1 MTERRTLYHYSLC
14 PFSRKVRL
22 VLFEK
27 GLPYGMI
34 FETPW
39 ARRPEF
45 LKLNPIGNVPV
56 LVEPDGHILADHV
69 AICEYLNEIK
79 GAPNLLGE
87 TPRGRAEVRRI
98 TNWFDTDFYAEVF
111 KPLVGEKVIKAM
123 KSGLPPDSAMIRAG
137 RENLKR
143 YLGYLDWLCARRSY
157 LGGRNLSIA
166 DLGVAA
172 HLSVLDYL
180 GEIGWEGYPDLKLW
194 YAKIKS
200 RPAFSS
206 LLHDKLA
213 GIMPSETYAD
223 LDF

>member
-22 VLFEK
+22 TLFEK

-34 FETPW
+34 FEVPW
-39 ARRPEF
+39 ARRAEF
-45 LKLNPIGNVPV
+45 LKLNPLGEVPV
-56 LVEPDGHILADHV
+56 LLEPDGHVLADHV

-79 GAPNLLGE
+79 TMPNLLGE
-87 TPRGRAEVRRI
+87 APRSRAEIRRI
-98 TNWFDTDFYAEVF
+98 TNLFDTSFYMDVF
-111 KPLVGEKVIKAM
+111 KPLVGERVIKAL
-123 KSGLPPDSAMIRAG
+123 KSGGAPDSVMIRVG

-143 YLGYLDWLCARRSY
+143 YMGYVDWLAARRSY
-157 LGGRNLSIA
+157 LGGRNLSFA

-180 GEIGWEGYPDLKLW
+180 GEIPWEDYPDAKMW

-200 RPAFSS
+200 RPSFSS
-206 LLHDKLA
+206 LLNDKLA
-213 GIMPSETYAD
+213 GIMPSETYMN

>member
-45 LKLNPIGNVPV
+45 LKINPFGTVPV
-56 LVEPDGHILADHV
+56 LIEPDGHILTDHN

-79 GAPNLLGE
+79 TAPNLLGE

-98 TNWFDTDFYAEVF
+98 ANWFDTEFYANVF
-111 KPLVGEKVIKAM
+111 KPIK
-123 KSGLPPDSAMIRAG
+123 KF
-137 RENLKR
+137 LKR
-143 YLGYLDWLCARRSY
+143 LKKARRPI
-157 LGGRNLSIA
+157 RR
-166 DLGVAA
+166 V
-172 HLSVLDYL
+172 SVS
-180 GEIGWEGYPDLKLW
+180 G
-194 YAKIKS
+194 AKIC
-200 RPAFSS
+200 AAIW
-206 LLHDKLA
+206 DIWI
-213 GIMPSETYAD
+213 G
-223 LDF
+223 

>member
-22 VLFEK
+22 ALFEK

-45 LKLNPIGNVPV
+45 LKINPFGTVPV
-56 LVEPDGHILADHV
+56 LIEPDGHILTDHN

-79 GAPNLLGE
+79 TAPNLFGE

-98 TNWFDTDFYAEVF
+98 ANWFDTEFYANVF
-111 KPLVGEKVIKAM
+111 KPIVDEKVFKAL
-123 KSGLPPDSAMIRAG
+123 KKGTPPNSALIRVG
-137 RENLKR
+137 RENLRR
-143 YLGYLDWLCARRSY
+143 YMGYLDWLTARRSY
-157 LGGRNLSIA
+157 LGGRSLSVA
-166 DLGVAA
+166 DLAVAA

-180 GEIGWEGYPDLKLW
+180 GEISWENYPDTKMW

-200 RPAFSS
+200 RPSFNS

-213 GIMPSETYAD
+213 GIMPSETYSN

>member
-45 LKLNPIGNVPV
+45 LKINPFGTVPV
-56 LVEPDGHILADHV
+56 LIEPDGHILTGHN

-79 GAPNLLGE
+79 TAPNLLGE

-98 TNWFDTDFYAEVF
+98 ANWFDTEFYANVF
-111 KPLVGEKVIKAM
+111 KPIVDEKVFKAL
-123 KSGLPPDSAMIRAG
+123 KKGTPPNSARIRVG
-137 RENLKR
+137 RENLRR
-143 YLGYLDWLCARRSY
+143 YLGYLDWLTARRSY
-157 LGGRNLSIA
+157 LGGRSLSIA
-166 DLGVAA
+166 DLTVAA

-180 GEIGWEGYPDLKLW
+180 GEISWENYPDTKDW
-194 YAKIKS
+194 YTKIKS
-200 RPAFSS
+200 RPSFNS

-213 GIMPSETYAD
+213 GIMPSETYAN